1 MKRVLIIG
9 GGSGATFLANT
20 LDRRQFETT
29 VVSASVLHM
38 FQPGLLYVAFKNAPA
53 GITRAERR
61 LLPRHVHFVQQDV
74 THVDLREH
82 RVRTQAGREL
92 TYDEVV
98 LATGVQTAAARIP
111 GLEEVNAQFGDYHST
126 IEQAQKVWRHLAEV
140 RGGTIVI
147 GQGAAI
153 CKCPP
158 SPLEGALLAEEFLR
172 ERGLKSRVKLVYFTP
187 YPRPYAAEGINDIV
201 APILRERGIEVR
213 TFFDLDRVDTA
224 NRTIHSIEGEQIPY
238 DVAFIVPPF
247 IGAPITYEPAEVLDE
262 DRLIITDKFSLRVKG
277 VESAFA
283 IGDATNLPTS
293 KAGVGAHLEAK
304 VVARALA
311 AKPARFDGRTHCP
324 MDLAY
329 GKGTFV
335 IGSYA
340 APTVKYAPS
349 RLNHWMKAAM
359 ARIYW
364 ISLRGWLDPLF
375 DVYFRLTAPEKLAA
389 RQAHRL
395 RPAA

>member
-1 MKRVLIIG
+1 MKRVLVIG

-29 VVSASVLHM
+29 VVSASALHM

-53 GITRAERR
+53 RITREQRR
-61 LLPRHVHFVQQDV
+61 LLPRHVRFEQQEVTDV
-74 THVDLREH
+74 NLREH

-98 LATGVQTAAARIP
+98 LATGVRTDAARIP

-126 IEQAQKVWRHLAEV
+126 IEQAQKVWRHLADFQ
-140 RGGTIVI
+140 GGTIVV
-147 GQGAAI
+147 GQGGPI

-158 SPLEGALLAEEFLR
+158 SPLEGALLVEQYLR
-172 ERGLKSRVKLVYFTP
+172 ERGLKSRSKLVFFTP
-187 YPRPYAAEGINDIV
+187 YPRPYAAEGINEVV
-201 APILRERGIEVR
+201 APIMQERGIEVH
-213 TFFDLDRVDTA
+213 TFFDLDRVDAA
-224 NRTIHSIEGEQIPY
+224 NRTLLSIEGERIPY
-238 DVAFIVPPF
+238 DLAFIVPPF
-247 IGAPITYEPAEVLDE
+247 AGAPITYEPAEVLDE

-277 VESAFA
+277 VDSAFA
-283 IGDATNLPTS
+283 IGDATDLPTS

-311 AKPARFDGRTHCP
+311 DQPARFDGRTHCP

-335 IGSYA
+335 IGSYT

-364 ISLRGWLDPLF
+364 ISLRGWLDPMF
-375 DVYFRLTAPEKLAA
+375 DAYFRFTAPEKLAA
-389 RQAHRL
+389 KQTHRL